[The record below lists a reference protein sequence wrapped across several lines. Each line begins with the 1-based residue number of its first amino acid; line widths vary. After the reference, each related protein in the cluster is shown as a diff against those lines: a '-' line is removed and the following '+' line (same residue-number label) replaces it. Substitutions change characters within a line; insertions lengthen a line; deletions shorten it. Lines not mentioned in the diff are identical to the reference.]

1 VCALVWVAV
10 FLLASGC
17 GYHFVRYQ
25 GGPGGVH
32 SVAIHTLRNES
43 YEPGVEFVVSD
54 ALRREFLRRGAVDLT
69 EDLSRADLV
78 LSGAVDR
85 VSVDGRSFDSVVLA
99 TEFQLTLGLDLEAV
113 RRDGSS
119 LAIDPR
125 ALRETERY
133 FASADIEA
141 TRKNRSEAIRRLA
154 TLLAGRLHDAVDEA
168 LAP

>member
-1 VCALVWVAV
+1 VRALRWLAV
-10 FLLASGC
+10 FLLAPGC
-17 GYHFVRYQ
+17 GYHFVRYE
-25 GGPGGVH
+25 GGPGGVQA
-32 SVAIHTLRNES
+32 VAIHTLRNDS

-54 ALRREFLRRGAVDLT
+54 ALRREFLRRGAVDVT

-85 VSVDGRSFDSVVLA
+85 VSIEGRSFDSVVLA
-99 TEFQLTLGLDLEAV
+99 TEFQVTLGLDLEAV
-113 RRDGSS
+113 RQDGTT

-125 ALRETERY
+125 SLRETERY
-133 FASADIEA
+133 LASADIEA

-154 TLLAGRLHDAVDEA
+154 NLLAGRFHDAVDEA